1 MKTIIYN
8 CDVCGHIIRDASHVH
23 NITLTVDDDYT
34 HTIETCDNCFLDTL
48 HVWAKHINDTSLIR
62 SVEGVR

>member
-1 MKTIIYN
+1 MRTTIYN

-23 NITLTVDDDYT
+23 NITLSVDDDYK

-48 HVWAKHINDTSLIR
+48 YAWAKHINDIALMR